1 MSLLFLI
8 LTAALALIMVALG
21 GAAIATGRVP
31 LPSIRRH
38 AHPQL
43 WGAGA
48 LILGIAVGTVR
59 ISPPSIFMVLF
70 LCGLSLLGFAYG
82 TNRQSGR

>member
-1 MSLLFLI
+1 MSLFFLA
-8 LTAALALIMVALG
+8 LTVALALILVILG
-21 GAAIATGRVP
+21 VMAIATGRVP
-31 LPSIRRH
+31 VQFIRRH

-48 LILGIAVGTVR
+48 LVMGIAVATVR

-70 LCGLSLLGFAYG
+70 LCALSLLGFAYG
-82 TNRQSGR
+82 ISRPKG

>member
-1 MSLLFLI
+1 VSLLFLI
-8 LTAALALIMVALG
+8 FTVALSLIMVALG
-21 GAAIATGRVP
+21 GAAITTGRVP
-31 LPSIRRH
+31 VRSIRRH

-59 ISPPSIFMVLF
+59 IAPPSIFMVLF

-82 TNRQSGR
+82 INRQSER